1 MRVHRS
7 QRRSREVTG
16 APERTYVIAEYLWLI
31 IDSAYVTDLTPMRQ
45 FCALTRVNAL
55 VF

>member
-1 MRVHRS
+1 MAVISSRHAARLLF
-7 QRRSREVTG
+7 QRLSN
-16 APERTYVIAEYLWLI
+16 PSAEYLWLI

-45 FCALTRVNAL
+45 FCVLTRRVNAL